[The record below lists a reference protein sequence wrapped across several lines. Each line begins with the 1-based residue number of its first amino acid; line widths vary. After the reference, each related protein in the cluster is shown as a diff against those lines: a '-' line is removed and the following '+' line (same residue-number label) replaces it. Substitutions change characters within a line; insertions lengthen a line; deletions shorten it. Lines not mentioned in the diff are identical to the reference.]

1 MGSGY
6 YMEVLLLA
14 CLLQGGVG
22 GGYLRNFWVGVYLYN
37 YINKKLAKGVTD
49 ILS

>member
-1 MGSGY
+1 MGIIWRY
-6 YMEVLLLA
+6 YGIIVGMSVTGGG
-14 CLLQGGVG
+14 GGVLKEFLG
-22 GGYLRNFWVGVYLYN
+22 GGLSV

>member
-14 CLLQGGVG
+14 CLLQGGG
-22 GGYLRNFWVGVYLYN
+22 GGLKEFLGGGLSV